1 MLDLRTDARL
11 LHDNTPPVVDRPI
24 RRTRYLAAVA
34 HTSIV
39 ADLIASTTK
48 FGDPEWLS
56 DCCRAT
62 Q

>member
-1 MLDLRTDARL
+1 MLDLQTDARL

-48 FGDPEWLS
+48 FGDPE
-56 DCCRAT
+56 
-62 Q
+62 